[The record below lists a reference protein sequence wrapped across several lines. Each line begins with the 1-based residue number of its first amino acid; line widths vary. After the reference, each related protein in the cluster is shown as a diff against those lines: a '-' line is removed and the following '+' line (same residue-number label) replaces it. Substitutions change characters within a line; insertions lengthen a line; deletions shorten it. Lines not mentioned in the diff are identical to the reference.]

1 MALAV
6 LCLAAFIINLD
17 TTIVNI
23 ALPSLV
29 RQLDAS
35 TRELQWVVDAYT
47 LTFAA
52 LVLAAGSLGDR
63 YGRKGALLTGLVV
76 FGSATAVGGL
86 VDSSGALIAVR
97 AVMGVGAALIFPATL
112 AIIAN
117 LYTERGER
125 ARAIGL
131 WGAMTGLGV
140 ALGPITGG
148 WLLEHFWWGSVFVA
162 MAPVA
167 AVTLLGG
174 VLFVPT
180 SRDPATPP
188 VDVGGLALSTVAI
201 GTLVFTIIEA
211 PERGWTSPATVVG
224 FALAA
229 AATAVFVAWE
239 RRRAHPMLD
248 VSLFRNLRFSAAS
261 GSIMTI
267 FFALAGFVFLITQ
280 YFQFLKGYAPFS
292 TGLRILPVAICIAI
306 GSVVGV
312 RLSVTVGNKAVVATG
327 LTLVSVSFAWVS
339 TASTATPY
347 IEIVGQMVLAGI
359 GMGLTTAPAT
369 EAIMG
374 VVPKEKAGIGSAVN
388 DATRE
393 LGATLGVAIIGS
405 IYASRYASGIQDA
418 AGTLPAPA
426 LDTATDSI
434 GAALTIADQLGPA
447 GQTLLEASQAAFFD
461 GFQVGCL
468 VAASV
473 LIAGAV
479 FAARFLP
486 SRPSLTTTPETN
498 HRTRPR
504 NGNRRGRRRRTW
516 LLLGSAD
523 LVLLESARTRQT
535 RPGWQP
541 TFIVC
546 ATEGLLRGRRISPA
560 EVRRHEEIERA
571 TEHDRRR
578 DMTLEAP
585 VTELDSR
592 FSSPGAMALPWREAE
607 QRLQTAEVYWLS
619 TMRPDGR
626 PHVAPLIAVWL
637 DGALYFCTGDT
648 ERKAR
653 NLAENLHV
661 AITTG
666 HNALREGLDLVV
678 EGEAVVVS
686 DGAKVRRVADA
697 YAAKYGE
704 GWRIAGLDGVLTF
717 EVTPATAFGFG
728 REDAKSPPP
737 GGGFNQ
743 TRWRFG
749 ASPAATGRRR

>member
-1 MALAV
+1 MNTGAGAGVHRSPARVHRGVALAV

-76 FGSATAVGGL
+76 FGTATAVGGL

-112 AIIAN
+112 AIISN

-167 AVTLLGG
+167 AVTFLGG

-211 PERGWTSPATVVG
+211 PERGWTAPATLGG
-224 FALAA
+224 FALTA

-292 TGLRILPVAICIAI
+292 TGLRILPVATCIAI

-312 RLSVTVGNKAVVATG
+312 RLAVTVGNKAVVATG
-327 LTLVSVSFAWVS
+327 LTLVGVSFAWVS

-347 IEIVGQMVLAGI
+347 LEIVGQMVLAGV

-374 VVPKEKAGIGSAVN
+374 VVPKEKAGVGSAVN

-405 IYASRYASGIQDA
+405 VYASRYASGIQDA
-418 AGTLPAPA
+418 AGSLPAPA

-434 GAALTIADQLGPA
+434 GAALTVAGQLGPA
-447 GQTLLEASQAAFFD
+447 GQPLLEASQAAFFD
-461 GFQVGCL
+461 GFQLGCL

-473 LIAGAV
+473 LIAGAA

-486 SRPSLTTTPETN
+486 SRPTLTTTPEPQPEPAPALETA
-498 HRTRPR
+498 
-504 NGNRRGRRRRTW
+504 
-516 LLLGSAD
+516 SAA
-523 LVLLESARTRQT
+523 VAAGV
-535 RPGWQP
+535 PGCCW
-541 TFIVC
+541 
-546 ATEGLLRGRRISPA
+546 
-560 EVRRHEEIERA
+560 
-571 TEHDRRR
+571 D
-578 DMTLEAP
+578 
-585 VTELDSR
+585 
-592 FSSPGAMALPWREAE
+592 REA
-607 QRLQTAEVYWLS
+607 S
-619 TMRPDGR
+619 
-626 PHVAPLIAVWL
+626 
-637 DGALYFCTGDT
+637 
-648 ERKAR
+648 
-653 NLAENLHV
+653 
-661 AITTG
+661 
-666 HNALREGLDLVV
+666 
-678 EGEAVVVS
+678 S
-686 DGAKVRRVADA
+686 
-697 YAAKYGE
+697 
-704 GWRIAGLDGVLTF
+704 
-717 EVTPATAFGFG
+717 
-728 REDAKSPPP
+728 S
-737 GGGFNQ
+737 
-743 TRWRFG
+743 
-749 ASPAATGRRR
+749 AATVS

>member
-1 MALAV
+1 MNTGAGADTHATPARVHRGVALAV

-17 TTIVNI
+17 STIVNI

-76 FGSATAVGGL
+76 FGTATAVGGL

-112 AIIAN
+112 AIISN

-148 WLLEHFWWGSVFVA
+148 WLLEHYWWGSVFVV

-167 AVTLLGG
+167 AVTLIGG

-201 GTLVFTIIEA
+201 GTLVYTIIEA
-211 PERGWTSPATVVG
+211 PERGWTSPDTVVG
-224 FALAA
+224 FALT
-229 AATAVFVAWE
+229 ATATAAFVAWE

-312 RLSVTVGNKAVVATG
+312 RLSVGVGNKAVVATG
-327 LTLVSVSFAWVS
+327 LLLVGVSFAWVS

-347 IEIVGQMVLAGI
+347 IEIVGQMVLAGV

-374 VVPKEKAGIGSAVN
+374 VVPKEKAGVGSAVN

-405 IYASRYASGIQDA
+405 VYASRYASGISDA

-434 GAALTIADQLGPA
+434 GAALTVAGQLGPA
-447 GQTLLEASQAAFFD
+447 GQPLLEASHAAFFD
-461 GFQVGCL
+461 GFQLGCL

-473 LIAGAV
+473 LIAGAA
-479 FAARFLP
+479 FAARYLP
-486 SRPSLTTTPETN
+486 SRPTLTTTP
-498 HRTRPR
+498 
-504 NGNRRGRRRRTW
+504 
-516 LLLGSAD
+516 
-523 LVLLESARTRQT
+523 
-535 RPGWQP
+535 QP
-541 TFIVC
+541 QPEH
-546 ATEGLLRGRRISPA
+546 APA
-560 EVRRHEEIERA
+560 
-571 TEHDRRR
+571 
-578 DMTLEAP
+578 
-585 VTELDSR
+585 
-592 FSSPGAMALPWREAE
+592 
-607 QRLQTAEVYWLS
+607 LQTA
-619 TMRPDGR
+619 TAA
-626 PHVAPLIAVWL
+626 VA
-637 DGALYFCTGDT
+637 
-648 ERKAR
+648 
-653 NLAENLHV
+653 
-661 AITTG
+661 
-666 HNALREGLDLVV
+666 
-678 EGEAVVVS
+678 
-686 DGAKVRRVADA
+686 
-697 YAAKYGE
+697 
-704 GWRIAGLDGVLTF
+704 AGV
-717 EVTPATAFGFG
+717 
-728 REDAKSPPP
+728 P
-737 GGGFNQ
+737 GCCWDRQ
-743 TRWRFG
+743 TS
-749 ASPAATGRRR
+749 SPAATVR